1 MRNTRNEHRVS
12 GRRMKTMKIKIL
24 INQKNKQQKV
34 LLIDQTRRKEID
46 GRQTDKQTNKRIRDT

>member
-24 INQKNKQQKV
+24 INQKK
-34 LLIDQTRRKEID
+34 
-46 GRQTDKQTNKRIRDT
+46 KQTAESITNKLDKKEGDRW

>member
-24 INQKNKQQKV
+24 INQK
-34 LLIDQTRRKEID
+34 
-46 GRQTDKQTNKRIRDT
+46 KQTAESITNKLDKKEGR

>member
-24 INQKNKQQKV
+24 INQKKKNKQQKV
-34 LLIDQTRRKEID
+34 LLI
-46 GRQTDKQTNKRIRDT
+46 N